1 MDCALSLCA
10 TRHNWDFV
18 QSWPRVPVSHEHQK
32 SLVRNTDSGLLPH
45 PSPAPSR
52 LITSGKK
59 EMRTGLGA
67 EVGQAGNS
75 KQTHHGY
82 RGQGHSGGKSPSRRN
97 WGEQTACWVCGDP
110 GWDSPQQCR
119 ERSALLCLGP
129 PKPQM
134 TKVQCSCPAPPHRAD
149 VGSHLGLRNHQALP
163 ALGTPWTPRAWH
175 VSLIDPEDDTS
186 SPQLTKP
193 QVY

>member
-1 MDCALSLCA
+1 MWPGMDCALSLCA

-134 TKVQCSCPAPPHRAD
+134 TKVQCSCPAPSSYPQGRCRVPPGAAESPGIASTRD
-149 VGSHLGLRNHQALP
+149 SLDSQGLACLTDR
-163 ALGTPWTPRAWH
+163 PRR
-175 VSLIDPEDDTS
+175 
-186 SPQLTKP
+186 
-193 QVY
+193 